1 MPIATGTR
9 MISVARADTF
19 ARKRPSLIVKAATM
33 VGKVGELVK
42 VSVTAKKK
50 SFQAK
55 MMARS
60 AAAVNPGAA
69 IGTTIL
75 TIVWNVVQPSSQA
88 PSNTSFGSSRKY
100 ERAIQI
106 IRGRFIAV

>member
-1 MPIATGTR
+1 M
-9 MISVARADTF
+9 MSVARAETF
-19 ARKRPSLIVKAATM
+19 ARKRPSLLVKIATII
-33 VGKVGELVK
+33 GKVGELVY

-55 MMARS
+55 TIARS
-60 AAAVNPGAA
+60 AAAANPGAA

-75 TIVWNVVQPSSQA
+75 TIVCNREQPSNQA
-88 PSNTSFGSSRKY
+88 PSNTSIGRSRKY

-106 IRGRFIAV
+106 IKGRFIA